1 MLPGMDGLEVCRVIR
16 RETTAPILMLT
27 AKDTEVDKV
36 VGLELGADDYVTKPF
51 SMRELMARVR
61 ALLRRTDALGE
72 DRELLTSGDLELNLK
87 RREVL
92 RDGRALALKPKE
104 FDLLAFFLRSQGRA
118 FTREQI
124 LSEIWGYGFAGDTR
138 TVDVHI
144 NWLRQ
149 KVEEEPANPR
159 RLITVRGVG
168 YRFEG

>member
-1 MLPGMDGLEVCRVIR
+1 M
-16 RETTAPILMLT
+16 
-27 AKDTEVDKV
+27 
-36 VGLELGADDYVTKPF
+36 
-51 SMRELMARVR
+51 
-61 ALLRRTDALGE
+61 
-72 DRELLTSGDLELNLK
+72 
-87 RREVL
+87 

-124 LSEIWGYGFAGDTR
+124 LNEIWGYGFAGDTR